1 VSERLEAE
9 AAQVPILP
17 PPGRGRRLAVYVL
30 VVLAGLMLLLTAF
43 AVWVDRVALNSDQ
56 FVDTSSELIEDDAIR
71 QAVAT
76 SAIDELYANVDVDVV
91 IEQRLPKDVKSLAAP
106 TAAGLRQVAPQI
118 LDRAFGQ
125 PAFQRLWAATLR
137 ETHRELVDVLE
148 GGGSTVSTEA
158 GVVTLDFR
166 PIVLETADRLGL
178 RKEVESRLPVDAGR
192 IEVLRS
198 DELDTAQDGFQ
209 LLNTLA
215 WLLPLVTLAVFAL
228 AIWLAAGRHR
238 LTLRDIGVGIFA
250 VGVLGLLAVNLTG
263 NYIVDSLA
271 ADPDSRMAG
280 DHAWAILTE
289 LLRSSFRWLLVVGV
303 LIVVAAWLVGPRR
316 SALATRQVV
325 APLIRERLY
334 PYAALGVLALVL
346 LVTGPVSDFARILS
360 VVVIVGLLASGIE
373 ILRGQTFR
381 EFPEADAS
389 ALFDGAWE
397 RASGWLEGRRAA
409 VRPAGAGGAAPA
421 GDLTTRLVQ
430 LAELH
435 ASGELSD
442 AEYAAAKARVLAGE

>member
-1 VSERLEAE
+1 VSEQLEAQ
-9 AAQVPILP
+9 AAQVPVLR

-43 AVWVDRVALNSDQ
+43 AVWVDRVALNTDQ

-76 SAIDELYANVDVDVV
+76 RAIDELYANVDVDRV
-91 IEQRLPKDVKSLAAP
+91 IEERLPKDVKSLAAP
-106 TAAGLRQVAPQI
+106 TAAGIRQVAPQI

-125 PAFQRLWAATLR
+125 PAFQRVWANTLR
-137 ETHRELVDVLE
+137 RTHEELVAVLE

-158 GVVTLDFR
+158 GIVTLDFR

-178 RKEVESRLPVDAGR
+178 RKEVKSRLPVDAGR

-215 WLLPLVTLAVFAL
+215 WLLPLVALAVFAL
-228 AIWLAAGRHR
+228 AIWLAAGRRR
-238 LTLRDIGVGIFA
+238 LTLRDIGVAIFV

-271 ADPDSRMAG
+271 ADRDSRAAG
-280 DHAWAILTE
+280 DHAWGILTE
-289 LLRSSFRWLLVVGV
+289 LLRSSFRWLLVVGA
-303 LIVVAAWLVGPRR
+303 LIVVAAWLAGPRR

-334 PYAALGVLALVL
+334 PYVALGVLALVRH
-346 LVTGPVSDFARILS
+346 GAGER
-360 VVVIVGLLASGIE
+360 
-373 ILRGQTFR
+373 FR
-381 EFPEADAS
+381 PDP
-389 ALFDGAWE
+389 LG
-397 RASGWLEGRRAA
+397 RRHRRAA
-409 VRPAGAGGAAPA
+409 RSGNRDPARPDFP
-421 GDLTTRLVQ
+421 
-430 LAELH
+430 
-435 ASGELSD
+435 
-442 AEYAAAKARVLAGE
+442 

>member
-1 VSERLEAE
+1 MSEQLEAQ
-9 AAQVPILP
+9 AAQVPVLR

-30 VVLAGLMLLLTAF
+30 VVLAGLLLVLTAF
-43 AVWVDRVALNSDQ
+43 AVWVDRVALNTDQ
-56 FVDTSSELIEDDAIR
+56 FVDTSSELIEDDVVR

-76 SAIDELYANVDVDVV
+76 RANDELYANVDVDRV
-91 IEQRLPKDVKSLAAP
+91 IEERLPKDVKSLAAP
-106 TAAGLRQVAPQI
+106 TAAGIRQVAPQI

-125 PAFQRLWAATLR
+125 PAFQRVWANTLR
-137 ETHRELVDVLE
+137 RTHEELVAVLE

-158 GVVTLDFR
+158 GIVTLDFR

-178 RKEVESRLPVDAGR
+178 RKEVENRLPVDAGR

-228 AIWLAAGRHR
+228 AIWLAGSRR
-238 LTLRDIGVGIFA
+238 LTLRDIGVAIFV
-250 VGVLGLLAVNLTG
+250 VGVLGLIAVNLMG

-271 ADPDSRMAG
+271 ADPDSRAAG
-280 DHAWAILTE
+280 DHAWGILTE
-289 LLRSSFRWLLVVGV
+289 LLRSSFRWLLVVGA
-303 LIVVAAWLVGPRR
+303 LIVVAAWLAGPRR

-334 PYAALGVLALVL
+334 PYVALGVLALVL

-360 VVVIVGLLASGIE
+360 VVVIVGLLAAGIE

-381 EFPEADAS
+381 EFPEAGAS
-389 ALFDGAWE
+389 ALLEDAWG
-397 RASGWLEGRRAA
+397 RASGWLEERRAA
-409 VRPAGAGGAAPA
+409 VRPAGARGAAPA
-421 GDLTTRLVQ
+421 HDLTTRLVQ

-442 AEYAAAKARVLAGE
+442 TEYAAAKARVLAGD

>member
-1 VSERLEAE
+1 
-9 AAQVPILP
+9 
-17 PPGRGRRLAVYVL
+17 
-30 VVLAGLMLLLTAF
+30 MLLLTAF

-76 SAIDELYANVDVDVV
+76 RAIDELYANVDVDVV

-106 TAAGLRQVAPQI
+106 TAAGLRQIAPQI

-137 ETHRELVDVLE
+137 ETHQELVDVLE

-178 RKEVESRLPVDAGR
+178 RKEVESRLPVDAGQ

-215 WLLPLVTLAVFAL
+215 WLLPLVTLAAFAL
-228 AIWLAAGRHR
+228 AIWLPAGRRR
-238 LTLRDIGVGIFA
+238 LTLRDIGVAIFV
-250 VGVLGLLAVNLTG
+250 VGALGLLAVNLTG

-271 ADPDSRMAG
+271 ADPDSRSAG
-280 DHAWAILTE
+280 DHAWGILTE
-289 LLRSSFRWLLVVGV
+289 LLRSSFRWFLVVGV
-303 LIVVAAWLVGPRR
+303 LIVVAAWLAGPRR

-325 APLIRERLY
+325 APLIRERPY

-360 VVVIVGLLASGIE
+360 VVVIVGLLAAGIE
-373 ILRGQTFR
+373 ILRGQTLR

-397 RASGWLEGRRAA
+397 RASGWLEGRRVA

-442 AEYAAAKARVLAGE
+442 AEYAAAKARILAGD